1 MQVKVVWKLN
11 LMHVHVFRRVVQY
24 SSRFLYWLMEQ
35 RGVSEAVINK
45 AKELEKQI
53 STARKCQCVALCAV
67 LNLSQHYFDVQ

>member
-1 MQVKVVWKLN
+1 MQVKVVYQIMPVELN
-11 LMHVHVFRRVVQY
+11 ACLYIFRRVVQY

-53 STARKCQCVALCAV
+53 STARKCQCAV
-67 LNLSQHYFDVQ
+67 LNLAHI